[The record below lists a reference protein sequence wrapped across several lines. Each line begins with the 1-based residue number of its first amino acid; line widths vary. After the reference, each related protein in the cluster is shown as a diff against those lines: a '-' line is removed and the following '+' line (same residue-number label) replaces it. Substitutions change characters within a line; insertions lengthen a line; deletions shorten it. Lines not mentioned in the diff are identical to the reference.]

1 VDKQLEIIAGQ
12 LSSLLPGESKSSLVS
27 KAYEECR
34 DQGDLESVEERMME
48 SLHDR
53 CVAATRRVQG
63 LDQLRAGV
71 SQFRGKQVVPESV
84 LAANRLRIRE
94 HGGLT
99 NELKRELGMETA
111 SETKARESAESL
123 GHQERK
129 GRSPKG
135 VDDE

>member
-1 VDKQLEIIAGQ
+1 M
-12 LSSLLPGESKSSLVS
+12 S

-34 DQGDLESVEERMME
+34 DQGDLESVEDRMIA

-53 CVAATRRVQG
+53 CQAASRRVQG

-71 SQFRGKQVVPESV
+71 SQFRGRQLVPESV
-84 LAANRLRIRE
+84 LAANRRRIRE

-99 NELKRELGMETA
+99 DELKGELGMETA

-129 GRSPKG
+129 SRSQQG